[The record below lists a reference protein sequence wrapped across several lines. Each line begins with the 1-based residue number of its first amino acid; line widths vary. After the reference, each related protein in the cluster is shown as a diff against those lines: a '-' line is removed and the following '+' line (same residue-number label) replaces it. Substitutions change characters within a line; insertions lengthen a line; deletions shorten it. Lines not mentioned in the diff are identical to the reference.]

1 MALRRWF
8 GQLNTYLL
16 QLFSIS
22 TEDDLNFRIA
32 EALQVS
38 SVKEDL
44 QHNTHGV
51 HPHQILTIPED
62 EIHSRRQL
70 QNTSNNTDMLL
81 TQDRCSL
88 LRKLRKVYCLLDQS
102 VKTVNSAYGVQNLT
116 QISSCLICIVVE
128 TYGIAVN
135 LRDLSSAL
143 HGDQRIINVVHMS
156 LWFGLMVWR
165 IVGISYSCE
174 MVIQEARR
182 TQRLVTKLQMLSLPA
197 SSGVQE
203 ELQLFAEQLARSTLH
218 YSAAGFFTLDLSL
231 LKSVVA
237 AVTTYLVILIQFSV
251 ADTNVE
257 LL

>member
-1 MALRRWF
+1 M
-8 GQLNTYLL
+8 
-16 QLFSIS
+16 S
-22 TEDDLNFRIA
+22 TEDDLNIRIA

-44 QHNTHGV
+44 HHDTHAV

-62 EIHSRRQL
+62 GIHSGRQQ

-81 TQDRCSL
+81 TQDRCTL
-88 LRKLRKVYCLLDQS
+88 IRKLRKVYCLLDQS

-116 QISSCLICIVVE
+116 QISSCLACIVVE

-135 LRDLSSAL
+135 LHGLSNAL
-143 HGDQRIINVVHMS
+143 NGDQRILNVVHIS
-156 LWFGLMVWR
+156 LWTGLMVWR

-182 TQRLVTKLQMLSLPA
+182 TQRLVTKLQMLSLSA

-203 ELQLFAEQLARSTLH
+203 ELQLFGEQLAGSPLH

-231 LKSVVA
+231 LKSIVG
-237 AVTTYLVILIQFSV
+237 AVTTYLVILIQFSL
-251 ADTNVE
+251 ADTNVQ

>member
-1 MALRRWF
+1 MTLIRWF

-16 QLFSIS
+16 QFFSIS

-44 QHNTHGV
+44 HHDTHAV
-51 HPHQILTIPED
+51 SPHQILTIPEH
-62 EIHSRRQL
+62 EIHSRRQQ
-70 QNTSNNTDMLL
+70 QNTSNNNELLL
-81 TQDRCSL
+81 TQDRCTL

-116 QISSCLICIVVE
+116 QISSSLICIVVE

-135 LRDLSSAL
+135 LHGLSNAL
-143 HGDQRIINVVHMS
+143 HGDLRIINAVQLS

-165 IVGISYSCE
+165 IVGICYSCE
-174 MVIQEARR
+174 MVIQEARC

-203 ELQLFAEQLARSTLH
+203 ELQLFGEQLARSPLR

-231 LKSVVA
+231 LKTIVA

-257 LL
+257 LF